1 MTKTEVTSREL
12 AKLLGLRPGKKRTLT
27 YGALQIETRLLA
39 AILRNFVVE
48 KGDRVVLYMPM
59 VPEAAIAML
68 ACARLCLYC
77 GEGQLSC
84 FVLGMKRVRLS
95 ASGEL
100 LVRPRAGVVG
110 GSVWQAVVCG
120 CVYLRLR
127 HGQSHRITL
136 SMRQGF

>member
-1 MTKTEVTSREL
+1 
-12 AKLLGLRPGKKRTLT
+12 
-27 YGALQIETRLLA
+27 
-39 AILRNFVVE
+39 
-48 KGDRVVLYMPM
+48 
-59 VPEAAIAML
+59 ML

-110 GSVWQAVVCG
+110 GQFGGQWFAAASICG
-120 CVYLRLR
+120 CAMVNLTA
-127 HGQSHRITL
+127 SL
-136 SMRQGF
+136 SA